1 MLARYRIVRG
11 ARPADDP
18 LPEGIRQD
26 TRKHTQHVLRPAPA
40 LVEALLVD
48 ASEASFQ
55 TFRRG
60 YLQLLRQ
67 RFALEPERFDA
78 LAELARTHDVYI
90 GCNCPSAR
98 QPHVE
103 RCHTTLAL
111 GFFRDRYPD
120 LPIRIPKS

>member
-11 ARPADDP
+11 VRPEDDP

-26 TRKHTQHVLRPAPA
+26 TRKHTRHVLRPSPE
-40 LVEALLVD
+40 LVEALLD
-48 ASEASFQ
+48 DPSEASFQ
-55 TFRRG
+55 AFRRG
-60 YLQLLRQ
+60 YLQLLQ
-67 RFALEPERFDA
+67 RRFEREPERFDA

-98 QPHVE
+98 QPRVK

-111 GFFRDRYPD
+111 DFLHGRYPD
-120 LPIRIPKS
+120 LVIRIPS

>member
-11 ARPADDP
+11 VRPADDP
-18 LPEGIRQD
+18 LPEGVRQD
-26 TRKHTQHVLRPAPA
+26 TRKHTRHVLRPAPE
-40 LVEALLVD
+40 LVEGLLD
-48 ASEASFQ
+48 DPSEGSFHA
-55 TFRRG
+55 FRRG
-60 YLQLLRQ
+60 YLKLLQR

-78 LAELARTHDVYI
+78 LAELARTEDVYI

-98 QPHVE
+98 QPHLQ

-120 LPIRIPKS
+120 LDVRIPT

>member
-11 ARPADDP
+11 VRPADDP

-26 TRKHTQHVLRPAPA
+26 TRKHTRHFLRPAPE
-40 LVEALLVD
+40 LVAALLDD

-55 TFRRG
+55 RFRRG
-60 YLQLLRQ
+60 YLRLLEQ
-67 RFALEPERFDA
+67 RFAREPERFDA
-78 LAELARTHDVYI
+78 LAELARRHDVYI

-98 QPHVE
+98 QPNVK

-111 GFFRDRYPD
+111 GFFHERYPD
-120 LPIRIPKS
+120 LPIRIPK

>member
-11 ARPADDP
+11 ARTAGDP
-18 LPEGIRQD
+18 LPDGIRQD
-26 TRKHTQHVLRPAPA
+26 TRKHTRHLLRPAPE
-40 LVEALLVD
+40 LVQALLD
-48 ASEASFQ
+48 DPSEASFRA
-55 TFRRG
+55 FRRG
-60 YLQLLRQ
+60 YLQLLQQ

-98 QPHVE
+98 QPDVK

-111 GFFRDRYPD
+111 GFFHEHYPD
-120 LPIRIPKS
+120 LRIQTPK

>member
-1 MLARYRIVRG
+1 MLARYRIIRG
-11 ARPADDP
+11 ARPADEP

-26 TRKHTQHVLRPAPA
+26 TRKHTQHLLRPTPE
-40 LVEALLVD
+40 LVQALLD
-48 ASEASFQ
+48 DPSEASFQ
-55 TFRRG
+55 AFRRG

-67 RFALEPERFDA
+67 RSALEPKRFDA

-98 QPHVE
+98 QPDVK

-111 GFFRDRYPD
+111 GFFHDRYPD
-120 LPIRIPKS
+120 LPVRPPK